1 MGSSCRNP
9 KEGKW
14 RQRPQGVRSF
24 PGTADPRPS
33 VLGDTV
39 LLNTEPGPCLPCT
52 TLLCHALPMA
62 RHHPRPC
69 SPAEADQVDK
79 EATCITWQTR
89 GSEGT
94 GLGAPHT
101 HSGLPAGSL
110 LWALSALWTLAAVT
124 SGSSLSPQESLL
136 WDSSKVCQG
145 ACWPTGARPLHCL
158 PQLPR
163 LAPCGRR
170 VSKDDD

>member
-1 MGSSCRNP
+1 MATQGRRVLPWHSCS
-9 KEGKW
+9 
-14 RQRPQGVRSF
+14 Q
-24 PGTADPRPS
+24 ALCPR
-33 VLGDTV
+33 DTV
-39 LLNTEPGPCLPCT
+39 LLNTEPGPCLPC

-89 GSEGT
+89 GSGGT

-101 HSGLPAGSL
+101 HGGLPAGSP

-124 SGSSLSPQESLL
+124 SGSSLSSQESLL

-145 ACWPTGARPLHCL
+145 ACWHTGARPLHCL

-170 VSKDDD
+170 VSEDND